1 MTAIQTIQQNRTIL
15 DFSANKCSKNYIQQ
29 SLRKCDVVFLEER
42 AEPNQFTLFNNKIK
56 VGMYTIALEL
66 PFDSCENWHKL
77 SDYGDF
83 QVNICDGN
91 EAPIDLKNDCR
102 FLDQYWVAKNVWG
115 QLRIKHLIDIILHCG
130 RLNRLRAFI

>member
-42 AEPNQFTLFNNKIK
+42 PEPNQFTLFNNKIK
-56 VGMYTIALEL
+56 VGMYTIVLEL
-66 PFDSCENWHKL
+66 PFDSCASWHKL

-83 QVNICDGN
+83 QVHICEDN
-91 EAPIDLKNDCR
+91 VSIDLKNDGR

-115 QLRIKHLIDIILHCG
+115 QLRIKHLIDIIAHCH
-130 RLNRLRAFI
+130 RLNKLSAF